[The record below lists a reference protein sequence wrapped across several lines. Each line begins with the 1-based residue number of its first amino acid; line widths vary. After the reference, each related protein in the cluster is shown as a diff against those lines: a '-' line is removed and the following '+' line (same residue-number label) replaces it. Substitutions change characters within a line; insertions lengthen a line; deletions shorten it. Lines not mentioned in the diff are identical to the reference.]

1 MTSARTPTT
10 IDFAIIGAQKSA
22 STALQYYLHNHPEVY
37 LPLGE
42 QAYFESP
49 DFEQGRVARQVDFSM
64 AGPDQVRG
72 LKRPTIFTDLVAID
86 RLNDHSA
93 TCRFIMICREP
104 VSRFVSH
111 YFHMM
116 NSSKLPVMEINHAV
130 SEMFNGAYLSRYS
143 PGGMLL
149 RNGLYHT
156 SLKHIREVYGD
167 DRLFVTSQH
176 ALKTDFEAVMKDLC
190 GFINLPFNPV
200 TPQGER
206 EKNVGYYDYRRAF
219 WRKVSNTLTYSYSLD
234 RQRKE
239 YRESPLARTTGRAAS
254 WLFQTRPFRKPLA
267 SNDVLTDESKALLLS
282 YYEKDREK
290 LLKDF
295 PDVVYW

>member
-1 MTSARTPTT
+1 MTPARTSTT
-10 IDFAIIGAQKSA
+10 LDFAIIGAQKAA
-22 STALQYYLHNHPEVY
+22 STALQYYLHNHPAVY

-42 QAYFESP
+42 QACFESP
-49 DFEQGRVARQVDFSM
+49 DFEQGRVARQIDFSM

-72 LKRPTIFTDLVAID
+72 LKRPTIFTDIVAID
-86 RLNDHSA
+86 RLHDHSP
-93 TCRFIMICREP
+93 TCRFIMVCREP

-116 NSSKLPVMEINHAV
+116 NSSKLPVMEINRAV
-130 SEMFNGAYLSRYS
+130 SEMFEGAYLSQYS
-143 PGGMLL
+143 PGGSLL

-176 ALKTDFEAVMKDLC
+176 ALKTDFEAVMKALC
-190 GFINLPFNPV
+190 AFIDLPFNPV

-206 EKNVGYYDYRRAF
+206 QKNVGFYDYRRAF
-219 WRKVSNTLTYSYSLD
+219 WRKIPNAMIYSYALD

-239 YRESPLARTTGRAAS
+239 YRESSLMRKMGRAAS
-254 WLFQTRPFRKPLA
+254 WLFQTRPFRNQLTTQ
-267 SNDVLTDESKALLLS
+267 DVLNPESTALLRA
-282 YYEKDREK
+282 YYAQDRAK
-290 LLKDF
+290 LHKDF